1 MVNKMRK
8 ISEKITNFLFCK
20 KYPFWTFR
28 QFKGYKHNKEIYRN
42 SYSITWYDAI
52 SSGWKKA
59 FGKELSDEIL
69 RVGNKYLKEHK
80 DKKWNDI
87 IHWQQIKSKYG
98 ELRLYASAVEPIM
111 NILDKYEWL
120 SIGYCEF
127 CGKPARYM
135 TEGWIIYLCEDCY
148 LEYHKELDC
157 DSPELAKHMK
167 EDRLTKKDIPVLTRY
182 EKGKDIKVNIKKEFG
197 VDYYKLW
204 NLKK

>member
-1 MVNKMRK
+1 MIK
-8 ISEKITNFLFCK
+8 EKIKNYIFCK
-20 KYPFWTFR
+20 KYPFWTYRLFIGW
-28 QFKGYKHNKEIYRN
+28 KKDKEIYRN
-42 SYSITWYDAI
+42 NYSFTWYDAI

-69 RVGNKYLKEHK
+69 KVGNKYLKEHK
-80 DKKWNDI
+80 DKKWKDI

-111 NILDKYEWL
+111 HVLDKYEWL

-127 CGKPARYM
+127 CGKPAKYM
-135 TEGWIIYLCEDCY
+135 TKRWGTYLCEDCY
-148 LEYHKELDC
+148 IKQHRDLDC
-157 DSPELAKHMK
+157 DSPELVKQMK

-182 EKGKDIKVNIKKEFG
+182 ENGKDIKVNIKKEFG